1 MGKLA
6 RLCLNCDSD
15 EVRLDTKNMKWFCKR
30 CKTYVVTYEVEERSE
45 LQ

>member
-15 EVRLDTKNMKWFCKR
+15 EVTFARFVGKWFCKR
-30 CKTYVVTYEVEERSE
+30 CKTYVVTYEVEEMSE